1 MRKRFDEQ
9 FKATVAL
16 EAVKEEHTLRELAEK
31 YQLHPNQISA
41 WKKTLQEQ
49 SATIFEKKNKK
60 DEEYNQ
66 LKKGKEELFRQL
78 GEMQYQNEW
87 LKKVPTAI
95 RKRSRLIEPKE
106 QRWSIRTQC
115 SLLGGT
121 RSSMYYRARP
131 RRRRDEH
138 DDEAIRHIAETKPLY
153 GYRNVA
159 LELNQGTGAL
169 TKKQGRRIM
178 RRLHIQALRAKRN
191 ARVKHPIGP
200 VYSSLLGD
208 KDIRPEPGV
217 VQ

>member
-87 LKKVPTAI
+87 LKKSTDSYTEKIPF
-95 RKRSRLIEPKE
+95 
-106 QRWSIRTQC
+106 
-115 SLLGGT
+115 
-121 RSSMYYRARP
+121 
-131 RRRRDEH
+131 D
-138 DDEAIRHIAETKPLY
+138 
-153 GYRNVA
+153 
-159 LELNQGTGAL
+159 
-169 TKKQGRRIM
+169 
-178 RRLHIQALRAKRN
+178 
-191 ARVKHPIGP
+191 
-200 VYSSLLGD
+200 
-208 KDIRPEPGV
+208 
-217 VQ
+217 